1 MQDTVD
7 IIKTIQ
13 NVYENDPV
21 FSVLKD
27 YERVLDELGLYVYAN
42 WEDGELLAG
51 PKIGRHFVEC
61 SFMYPRDKMPDPMG
75 GKRLLDYDCK
85 VTYKKDHLVE
95 PRKIIEPDD
104 VRPGTKKGKL
114 DKTPIWVVT
123 IIIPKELMKNI
134 NMPLPI
140 KIKAQ
145 PKIIAFSGK
154 IIPAGIGRKF
164 VRCIIL
170 SDSASAK

>member
-1 MQDTVD
+1 M
-7 IIKTIQ
+7 
-13 NVYENDPV
+13 YENDPV

-134 NMPLPI
+134 YSGYQMNQDYAKDPATSEKVAPQSEPADAV
-140 KIKAQ
+140 AQ
-145 PKIIAFSGK
+145 G
-154 IIPAGIGRKF
+154 
-164 VRCIIL
+164 
-170 SDSASAK
+170 DM

>member
-27 YERVLDELGLYVYAN
+27 YERVLDELGLYVYEN
-42 WEDGELLAG
+42 WEDGELLEG
-51 PKIGRHFVEC
+51 PVIGRHFVQC
-61 SFMYPRDKMPDPMG
+61 SFMWPRDKMPDPMG

-85 VTYKKDHLVE
+85 VMYKKDHLIA

-104 VRPGTKKGKL
+104 IRPGTKKGKL
-114 DKTPIWVVT
+114 DTHPIWVVE
-123 IIIPKELMKNI
+123 IMMPKKLI
-134 NMPLPI
+134 ADI
-140 KIKAQ
+140 YGGYKAQ
-145 PKIIAFSGK
+145 NEIIVD
-154 IIPAGIGRKF
+154 PAVQAPSVPAETQTAEVGAEATAGTEE
-164 VRCIIL
+164 VV
-170 SDSASAK
+170 

>member
-27 YERVLDELGLYVYAN
+27 YERVLDELGLYVYDN
-42 WEDGELLAG
+42 WEDGELVEG
-51 PKIGRHFVEC
+51 PIIGRHFVQC

-85 VTYKKDHLVE
+85 VTYKKDHLIE

-114 DKTPIWVVT
+114 DKLPIWLIT
-123 IIIPKELMKNI
+123 IIVPKQLMKNI
-134 NMPLPI
+134 YSGYKMNQDYSKDPATSEKVTPESDPI
-140 KIKAQ
+140 ENTAQ
-145 PKIIAFSGK
+145 GE
-154 IIPAGIGRKF
+154 
-164 VRCIIL
+164 V
-170 SDSASAK
+170 

>member
-134 NMPLPI
+134 YSGYQMNQDYAKDPATSEKVAPQSEPADAV
-140 KIKAQ
+140 AQ
-145 PKIIAFSGK
+145 G
-154 IIPAGIGRKF
+154 
-164 VRCIIL
+164 
-170 SDSASAK
+170 DM

>member
-27 YERVLDELGLYVYAN
+27 YERVLDELGLYVYDN
-42 WEDGELLAG
+42 WEDGELVEG
-51 PKIGRHFVEC
+51 PVIGRHFVQC

-85 VTYKKDHLVE
+85 VTYKKDHVIE

-114 DKTPIWVVT
+114 DKLPIWLVT
-123 IIIPKELMKNI
+123 IVVPKQLMKNI
-134 NMPLPI
+134 YSGYKMNQDYSKDPATSEKVTPEIDPI
-140 KIKAQ
+140 ENTAQ
-145 PKIIAFSGK
+145 GE
-154 IIPAGIGRKF
+154 
-164 VRCIIL
+164 V
-170 SDSASAK
+170 

>member
-27 YERVLDELGLYVYAN
+27 YERVLDELGLYVYDN
-42 WEDGELLAG
+42 WEDGELVEG
-51 PKIGRHFVEC
+51 PIIGRHFVQC

-85 VTYKKDHLVE
+85 VTYKKDHVIE

-114 DKTPIWVVT
+114 DKLPIWLVT
-123 IIIPKELMKNI
+123 IIVPKQLMKNI
-134 NMPLPI
+134 YSGYKMNQDYSKDPATSEKVTPEIDPI
-140 KIKAQ
+140 ENTAQ
-145 PKIIAFSGK
+145 GE
-154 IIPAGIGRKF
+154 
-164 VRCIIL
+164 V
-170 SDSASAK
+170 

>member
-27 YERVLDELGLYVYAN
+27 YERVLDELGLYVYDN
-42 WEDGELLAG
+42 WEDGELVEG
-51 PKIGRHFVEC
+51 PVIGRHFVQC

-85 VTYKKDHLVE
+85 VTYKKDHLIE

-114 DKTPIWVVT
+114 DKLPIWLVT
-123 IIIPKELMKNI
+123 IIVPKQLMKNI
-134 NMPLPI
+134 YSGYKMNQDYSKDPATSEKVTPESDPI
-140 KIKAQ
+140 ENTAQ
-145 PKIIAFSGK
+145 GE
-154 IIPAGIGRKF
+154 
-164 VRCIIL
+164 V
-170 SDSASAK
+170 

>member
-27 YERVLDELGLYVYAN
+27 YERVLDELGLYVYDN
-42 WEDGELLAG
+42 WEDGELVEG
-51 PKIGRHFVEC
+51 PVIGRHFVQC

-85 VTYKKDHLVE
+85 VTYKKDHLIE

-114 DKTPIWVVT
+114 DKLPIWLVT
-123 IIIPKELMKNI
+123 IVVPKQLMKNI
-134 NMPLPI
+134 YSGYKMNQDYSKDPATSEKVTPEIDPI
-140 KIKAQ
+140 ENTAQ
-145 PKIIAFSGK
+145 GE
-154 IIPAGIGRKF
+154 
-164 VRCIIL
+164 V
-170 SDSASAK
+170 

>member
-27 YERVLDELGLYVYAN
+27 YERVLDELGIYVYAN
-42 WEDGELLAG
+42 WEDGELADG
-51 PKIGRHFVEC
+51 PRIGRHFVQC
-61 SFMYPRDKMPDPMG
+61 TFMFPRDKMPDPMG

-85 VTYKKDHLVE
+85 VTYQKDYLIE

-104 VRPGTKKGKL
+104 IRPGTKKGKL
-114 DKTPIWVVT
+114 DKLPVWLVT
-123 IIIPKELMKNI
+123 IIIPKQLMKNI
-134 NMPLPI
+134 Y
-140 KIKAQ
+140 
-145 PKIIAFSGK
+145 SGYQMNQDYAK
-154 IIPAGIGRKF
+154 DPATSEKVTPESEPVDELTQGD
-164 VRCIIL
+164 V
-170 SDSASAK
+170 

>member
-21 FSVLKD
+21 FTILKD
-27 YERVLDELGLYVYAN
+27 YERVLDELGLYVYDN
-42 WEDGELLAG
+42 WEDGEIVSG
-51 PKIGRHFVEC
+51 PNVSRHFVEC
-61 SFMYPRDKMPDPMG
+61 TFMYARDNMPDPMG

-85 VTYKKDHLVE
+85 VSFKKDHVIE

-114 DKTPIWVVT
+114 DKLPVWLVT
-123 IIIPKELMKNI
+123 IIIPKQLMKSI
-134 NMPLPI
+134 Y
-140 KIKAQ
+140 
-145 PKIIAFSGK
+145 SGYQMNQAYAK
-154 IIPAGIGRKF
+154 DPATSEK
-164 VRCIIL
+164 VTPESDPVDNL
-170 SDSASAK
+170 SNTDGAE

>member
-42 WEDGELLAG
+42 WEDGGLLAG

-134 NMPLPI
+134 YSGYQMNQDYAKDPATSEKVAPQSEPADAV
-140 KIKAQ
+140 AQ
-145 PKIIAFSGK
+145 G
-154 IIPAGIGRKF
+154 
-164 VRCIIL
+164 
-170 SDSASAK
+170 DM

>member
-134 NMPLPI
+134 YSGYQMNQDYAKDPATSEKVTPQSEPADAV
-140 KIKAQ
+140 AQ
-145 PKIIAFSGK
+145 G
-154 IIPAGIGRKF
+154 
-164 VRCIIL
+164 
-170 SDSASAK
+170 DM

>member
-27 YERVLDELGLYVYAN
+27 YERVLDELGLYVYDN
-42 WEDGELLAG
+42 WEDGELVEG
-51 PKIGRHFVEC
+51 PIIGRHFVQC

-85 VTYKKDHLVE
+85 VTYKKDHVIE

-114 DKTPIWVVT
+114 DKLPIWLVT
-123 IIIPKELMKNI
+123 IIVPKQLMKNI
-134 NMPLPI
+134 YSGYKINQDYSKDPATSEKVTPESDPI
-140 KIKAQ
+140 ENTAQ
-145 PKIIAFSGK
+145 GE
-154 IIPAGIGRKF
+154 
-164 VRCIIL
+164 V
-170 SDSASAK
+170 

>member
-134 NMPLPI
+134 YSGYQMKQDYAKDPATSEKVAPQSEPADAV
-140 KIKAQ
+140 AQ
-145 PKIIAFSGK
+145 G
-154 IIPAGIGRKF
+154 
-164 VRCIIL
+164 
-170 SDSASAK
+170 DM

>member
-134 NMPLPI
+134 YSGYQMNQDYAKDPATSE
-140 KIKAQ
+140 KIAPQ
-145 PKIIAFSGK
+145 SE
-154 IIPAGIGRKF
+154 PADAVQG
-164 VRCIIL
+164 
-170 SDSASAK
+170 DM

>member
-27 YERVLDELGLYVYAN
+27 YERVLDELGLYVYDN
-42 WEDGELLAG
+42 WEDGELVEG
-51 PKIGRHFVEC
+51 PIIGRHFVQC

-85 VTYKKDHLVE
+85 VTYKKDHLIE

-114 DKTPIWVVT
+114 DKLPIWLVT
-123 IIIPKELMKNI
+123 IIVPKQLMKNFYSGYK
-134 NMPLPI
+134 MYQDYSKDPATSEKVTPESDPI
-140 KIKAQ
+140 ENTAQ
-145 PKIIAFSGK
+145 GE
-154 IIPAGIGRKF
+154 
-164 VRCIIL
+164 V
-170 SDSASAK
+170 

>member
-21 FSVLKD
+21 FTVLKD
-27 YERVLDELGLYVYAN
+27 YERVLDELGLYVYEN
-42 WEDGELLAG
+42 WEDGEIVSG
-51 PKIGRHFVEC
+51 PNISRHFVEC
-61 SFMYPRDKMPDPMG
+61 TFMYAREHMPDPMG

-85 VTYKKDHLVE
+85 VSFKKDYVVE

-114 DKTPIWVVT
+114 DKLPVWLVT
-123 IIIPKELMKNI
+123 IIVPKQLI
-134 NMPLPI
+134 L
-140 KIKAQ
+140 
-145 PKIIAFSGK
+145 IIQITK
-154 IIPAGIGRKF
+154 K
-164 VRCIIL
+164 
-170 SDSASAK
+170 

>member
-21 FSVLKD
+21 FTVLKD
-27 YERVLDELGLYVYAN
+27 YERVLDELGLYVYDN
-42 WEDGELLAG
+42 WQDGELADG
-51 PKIGRHFVEC
+51 PKIGRHFVQC
-61 SFMYPRDKMPDPMG
+61 TFMYPREKMPDPMG

-114 DKTPIWVVT
+114 DKIPVWLVT
-123 IIIPKELMKNI
+123 IIMPKQLMKTIYSGYEMNQ
-134 NMPLPI
+134 NYAQDPATSE
-140 KIKAQ
+140 KIA
-145 PKIIAFSGK
+145 
-154 IIPAGIGRKF
+154 PASEPADNLQGTEGD
-164 VRCIIL
+164 L
-170 SDSASAK
+170 

>member
-27 YERVLDELGLYVYAN
+27 YERVLDELGLYVYDN
-42 WEDGELLAG
+42 WEDGELVEG
-51 PKIGRHFVEC
+51 PIIGRHFVQC
-61 SFMYPRDKMPDPMG
+61 SFMYPREKMPDPMG

-85 VTYKKDHLVE
+85 VTYKKDHVVE

-114 DKTPIWVVT
+114 DKLPIWLVT
-123 IIIPKELMKNI
+123 IIVPKKLMQNI
-134 NMPLPI
+134 YSGYKMNQDYSKDPATSEKVTPEVDPI
-140 KIKAQ
+140 DTGTQ
-145 PKIIAFSGK
+145 GD
-154 IIPAGIGRKF
+154 
-164 VRCIIL
+164 V
-170 SDSASAK
+170 

>member
-27 YERVLDELGLYVYAN
+27 YERVLDELGLYVYDN
-42 WEDGELLAG
+42 WEDGELVEG
-51 PKIGRHFVEC
+51 PVIGRHFVQC

-85 VTYKKDHLVE
+85 VTYKKDHVIE

-114 DKTPIWVVT
+114 DKLPIWLVT
-123 IIIPKELMKNI
+123 IIVPKQLMKNI
-134 NMPLPI
+134 YSGYKMNQDYSKDPATSEKVTPEIDPI
-140 KIKAQ
+140 ENTAQ
-145 PKIIAFSGK
+145 GE
-154 IIPAGIGRKF
+154 
-164 VRCIIL
+164 V
-170 SDSASAK
+170 

>member
-27 YERVLDELGLYVYAN
+27 YERVLDELGLYVYDN
-42 WEDGELLAG
+42 WEDGELVEG
-51 PKIGRHFVEC
+51 PVIGRHFVQC

-85 VTYKKDHLVE
+85 VTYKKDHVVE
-95 PRKIIEPDD
+95 VRKIIEPDD

-114 DKTPIWVVT
+114 DKLPIWLVT
-123 IIIPKELMKNI
+123 IIVPKQLMKNI
-134 NMPLPI
+134 YSGYKMAQDYSKDPATSEKVTPASDPI
-140 KIKAQ
+140 DTAQ
-145 PKIIAFSGK
+145 GE
-154 IIPAGIGRKF
+154 
-164 VRCIIL
+164 V
-170 SDSASAK
+170 

>member
-27 YERVLDELGLYVYAN
+27 YERVLDELGLYVYDN
-42 WEDGELLAG
+42 WEDGELVEG
-51 PKIGRHFVEC
+51 PIIGRHFVQC

-85 VTYKKDHLVE
+85 VTFKKDHVIE
-95 PRKIIEPDD
+95 PRKIIIS
-104 VRPGTKKGKL
+104 GY
-114 DKTPIWVVT
+114 DKTQNKSSKNLDA
-123 IIIPKELMKNI
+123 IIKVLGLKDFESRG
-134 NMPLPI
+134 
-140 KIKAQ
+140 KASFTLSNLGDSQ
-145 PKIIAFSGK
+145 EII
-154 IIPAGIGRKF
+154 
-164 VRCIIL
+164 VL
-170 SDSASAK
+170 EN

>member
-27 YERVLDELGLYVYAN
+27 YERVLDELGLYVYDN
-42 WEDGELLAG
+42 WEDGELVEG
-51 PKIGRHFVEC
+51 PIIGRHFVQC

-85 VTYKKDHLVE
+85 VTFKKDHL
-95 PRKIIEPDD
+95 IEPMLLAHY
-104 VRPGTKKGKL
+104 VY
-114 DKTPIWVVT
+114 
-123 IIIPKELMKNI
+123 
-134 NMPLPI
+134 
-140 KIKAQ
+140 
-145 PKIIAFSGK
+145 
-154 IIPAGIGRKF
+154 F
-164 VRCIIL
+164 VYL
-170 SDSASAK
+170 N

>member
-27 YERVLDELGLYVYAN
+27 YERVLDELGLYVYDN
-42 WEDGELLAG
+42 WEDGELVEG
-51 PKIGRHFVEC
+51 PIIGRHFVQC

-85 VTYKKDHLVE
+85 VTYKKDHVIE

-114 DKTPIWVVT
+114 DKLPIWLVT
-123 IIIPKELMKNI
+123 IIVPKQLMKNI
-134 NMPLPI
+134 YSGYKMNQDYSKDPATSEKVTPESDPI
-140 KIKAQ
+140 ENTAQ
-145 PKIIAFSGK
+145 GE
-154 IIPAGIGRKF
+154 
-164 VRCIIL
+164 V
-170 SDSASAK
+170 

>member
-114 DKTPIWVVT
+114 DKTPVWVVT

-134 NMPLPI
+134 YSGYQMNQDYAKDPATSEKVAPQSEPADAV
-140 KIKAQ
+140 AQ
-145 PKIIAFSGK
+145 G
-154 IIPAGIGRKF
+154 
-164 VRCIIL
+164 
-170 SDSASAK
+170 DM

>member
-27 YERVLDELGLYVYAN
+27 YERVLDELGLYVYDY
-42 WEDGELLAG
+42 WEDGELVEG
-51 PKIGRHFVEC
+51 PIIGRHFVQC

-85 VTYKKDHLVE
+85 VTFKKDHLIE

-104 VRPGTKKGKL
+104 IRPGTKKGKL
-114 DKTPIWVVT
+114 DKLPIWIVS
-123 IIIPKELMKNI
+123 ILIPKNLMKTIYSGYQMNQDYSKDPATSEKVSPQSEPADEI
-134 NMPLPI
+134 
-140 KIKAQ
+140 AQ
-145 PKIIAFSGK
+145 GE
-154 IIPAGIGRKF
+154 
-164 VRCIIL
+164 
-170 SDSASAK
+170 

>member
-27 YERVLDELGLYVYAN
+27 YERVLDELGLYVYDN
-42 WEDGELLAG
+42 WEDGELVEG
-51 PKIGRHFVEC
+51 PIIGRHFVQC

-85 VTYKKDHLVE
+85 VTYKKDHLIE

-114 DKTPIWVVT
+114 DKLPIWLVT
-123 IIIPKELMKNI
+123 IIVPKQLMKNI
-134 NMPLPI
+134 YSGYKMNQDYSKDPATSEKVTPESDPI
-140 KIKAQ
+140 ENTAQ
-145 PKIIAFSGK
+145 GE
-154 IIPAGIGRKF
+154 
-164 VRCIIL
+164 V
-170 SDSASAK
+170 